1 MKERWEV
8 TGKPCLICRSH
19 SGSTIGNRKEMWFGN
34 FPLSLAEQREEW
46 MPGCFTQ
53 ERKRC
58 CLHAFRWI
66 SCPPPACGCGR
77 ESCVCLCVCTWN
89 VRVTLCTHWWSST
102 EKRKLPVMLLMLIN
116 SLQLCNGTM
125 IIIKSHAWRLQGQ
138 EKQHPPCHHQYMLQ
152 IPLGPD
158 RGVFSSSMSS
168 GMLRTLGTL
177 YLPVHVEIVLLP
189 EVIQNLLLGFGN
201 QVIFSLSKRQQFD
214 ARFPGICS
222 GIYLVLWHGLNFCE
236 GIYGK

>member
-46 MPGCFTQ
+46 MPECFTQ

-102 EKRKLPVMLLMLIN
+102 EKRKLPAMLLMLIN

-138 EKQHPPCHHQYMLQ
+138 EKTTPSMPPSVHA
-152 IPLGPD
+152 PNT
-158 RGVFSSSMSS
+158 S
-168 GMLRTLGTL
+168 GAWQGSLFIFYELR
-177 YLPVHVEIVLLP
+177 HVEDIGNTLP
-189 EVIQNLLLGFGN
+189 ACACEDSFAAWGHTKPAPRFWKPGNIQPF
-201 QVIFSLSKRQQFD
+201 
-214 ARFPGICS
+214 
-222 GIYLVLWHGLNFCE
+222 
-236 GIYGK
+236 